1 MSLHT
6 LTLCVKRFMRR
17 IDEEVAD
24 AAETHAPTCFGN
36 HALNEESHRHGGHP
50 KVPVPARTVHAA
62 MTGQSSGPEIRV

>member
-36 HALNEESHRHGGHP
+36 HIPNGEDHRRSGQP
-50 KVPVPARTVHAA
+50 KVPVAAHSSHA
-62 MTGQSSGPEIRV
+62 TLLGH